1 MYRTCLPLRENPSHE
16 SITCPSSERV
26 TTCQGMNLEML
37 PISNVASS
45 NFQFQ
50 STYAKATADKLELAT
65 FSE

>member
-16 SITCPSSERV
+16 SITCPSSESV

-50 STYAKATADKLELAT
+50 LATLETGNFSTLAT